1 MNNKIIITEGF
12 LIIFLMLMIPIV
24 NSVEY
29 SLVEKN
35 FEEKII
41 QSNEKNKLKNIIS
54 SYKLEDFEKLKDF
67 VYIIKNNPDSLCSNC
82 KINRSMRPLCKILL
96 KQCLYFLL
104 LYSSLSSFIVADYFL
119 IIAGAM
125 FLSALGIGCLWAIII
140 FSLTGFNQ
148 DTTIAY

>member
-1 MNNKIIITEGF
+1 MNNKIIIFESF
-12 LIIFLMLMIPIV
+12 LIILLLLMIPIV

-29 SLVEKN
+29 SQVEKIN
-35 FEEKII
+35 
-41 QSNEKNKLKNIIS
+41 QPNEKNKLKNIIS
-54 SYKLEDFEKLKDF
+54 SYKLEDFEKLKN
-67 VYIIKNNPDSLCSNC
+67 VVNILKNNPDSLCFNC
-82 KINRSMRPLCKILL
+82 RKNKSMRPLCKILL

-125 FLSALGIGCLWAIII
+125 FLSALGIGCLWAVII

-148 DTTIAY
+148 DAQTAY

>member
-1 MNNKIIITEGF
+1 MNNKIIIFESL
-12 LIIFLMLMIPIV
+12 LIILLLLMIPIV

-29 SLVEKN
+29 SQVEKIN
-35 FEEKII
+35 HP
-41 QSNEKNKLKNIIS
+41 NEKNMLKNIIS
-54 SYKLEDFEKLKDF
+54 SYKLEDFEKLKDVF
-67 VYIIKNNPDSLCSNC
+67 NILKNKPDSLCSSC
-82 KINRSMRPLCKILL
+82 KNNRSMRPLCKILL

-148 DTTIAY
+148 DTPIAN